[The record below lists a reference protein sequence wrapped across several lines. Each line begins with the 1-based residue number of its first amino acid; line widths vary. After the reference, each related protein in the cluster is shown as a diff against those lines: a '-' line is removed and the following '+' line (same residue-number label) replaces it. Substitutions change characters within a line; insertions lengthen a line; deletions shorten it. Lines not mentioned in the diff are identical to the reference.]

1 MRQFDVFPNPDTSS
15 RTRFPYLV
23 VLQSDLLERLEDIV
37 VAPLRDPRQGK
48 PVPMLR
54 LNPGVEVMGATY
66 LIFMQ
71 SLAAIPR
78 RLLTA
83 PVANLSP
90 RRDEIIAALDVLF
103 TGL

>member
-1 MRQFDVFPNPDTSS
+1 MRQFDVFPNPDTES

-37 VAPLRDPRQGK
+37 VAPLRDPRRGK
-48 PVPMLR
+48 PVPILR
-54 LNPGVEVMGATY
+54 LNPNVEVMGASY

-90 RRDEIIAALDVLF
+90 QRDEIIAALDVLF